1 MALTNK
7 GNIIINGIEFKPKS
21 MKPNYES
28 LATEDSGR
36 TDDGVMRI
44 YWVLDRI
51 RKWEIVMPPMTSEQQ
66 SRLLSLVQG
75 REYYMTY
82 WDTLANQEI
91 TRKFYTSNSSADM
104 YSGYTK
110 NGLWLECS
118 FNAIELGGEIN
129 GAVRE
134 GQAETMDNKLVFEPT
149 TLTQYNWNKYQ
160 LIENRT
166 YKWDKYEAVPE
177 YLYTYYWNKYE
188 AVPPGLTNRWDVCKA
203 SYEWPYE
210 YDENLIL
217 QNIYYNS
224 NVQAGNHQGNF
235 LRVLRN
241 NNVISDNGY
250 EVSSYISVG
259 GSGTPKA
266 KTTIKSQ
273 AKGAYLFL
281 TPAVL
286 SSSND
291 ALSTTSGTSISL
303 YNYRI
308 LEPNYSSYP
317 SAWKDK
323 MRNRYLAKTLKDITQ
338 MTDLVSVNDIYY
350 DNQGNKRTIEE
361 ASSILLNYWN
371 EGYQYYFRSIPTV
384 YPSGDLYNANTSNI
398 NYDYIYQGYENGF
411 ILGSSIKVYDE
422 LHNQYGGDY
431 YPPSGVFRGLHYGAT
446 TTNNPTFTGINCQFN
461 DCLWP
466 QPVYT
471 YYGNTVP
478 LSICR
483 NGHGISYIGLL
494 RDCNSTL
501 TQYEYDAAIINC
513 DDYANLCITH
523 KLTYNHYVY
532 DGIGSFTATYKS
544 ATVDNY
550 YSNRNDLGEP
560 TNIWFDKYFAKYIRY
575 SSGIYTSYDDTTASS
590 STFKFVRRGNR
601 SMSRPGTFITSI
613 YNAIDNF
620 YSMKFK
626 GGGNEGFT
634 DGEWIVYYGKVPV
647 DKYTPGDFI
656 ETVESNIQTAY
667 PEDDEQ
673 NGYYYIYQR
682 YIREVIEWHIGV
694 FIEKATLISPTYPIN
709 GVYPDDYEDTTHY
722 WYSYLGYDSR
732 FFKGD
737 FVSAVSSYIEAA
749 YPQNS
754 YIISDG
760 WYVYTGSADIIVG
773 QLIIDNSLLMGGV
786 NYTQEI
792 NPSEDLQIGTPGAAQ
807 IDFTIFAPD
816 ASAATQ
822 YLGKDFTYYVKMN
835 SDADWRQI
843 GTFTLTKAELPDK
856 QTAKIQGFDY
866 IYKFDT
872 IIDEWLDEQTF
883 PMTLGDMFASLCE
896 YVGCEAYSTDFT
908 NSDFMVNDN
917 FEAVQITGRTILQY
931 ITEASGGFCVAEP
944 DGRIHL
950 KHYAIPPT
958 GAVNLG
964 NNSYRKYTHE
974 IYNVPVI
981 SSVVVRKDDDDEGV
995 ESNV

>member
-1 MALTNK
+1 
-7 GNIIINGIEFKPKS
+7 
-21 MKPNYES
+21 
-28 LATEDSGR
+28 
-36 TDDGVMRI
+36 
-44 YWVLDRI
+44 
-51 RKWEIVMPPMTSEQQ
+51 
-66 SRLLSLVQG
+66 
-75 REYYMTY
+75 
-82 WDTLANQEI
+82 
-91 TRKFYTSNSSADM
+91 
-104 YSGYTK
+104 
-110 NGLWLECS
+110 
-118 FNAIELGGEIN
+118 
-129 GAVRE
+129 
-134 GQAETMDNKLVFEPT
+134 MDNKLVFEPT

-188 AVPPGLTNRWDVCKA
+188 AVPPGLTNRWDIKDSNYA
-203 SYEWPYE
+203 WDYE

-217 QNIYYNS
+217 QNVKYDD
-224 NVQAGNHQGNF
+224 NVYAGNIQSNF

-241 NNVISDNGY
+241 QNVVSDNNFTANY
-250 EVSSYISVG
+250 DNSSGGNPRTAKMRINSSV
-259 GSGTPKA
+259 
-266 KTTIKSQ
+266 
-273 AKGAYLFL
+273 KGAYLFL
-281 TPAVL
+281 TPAVPY
-286 SSSND
+286 
-291 ALSTTSGTSISL
+291 SGGAGVEMY
-303 YNYRI
+303 YNGSYRSFG
-308 LEPNYSSYP
+308 LTGY
-317 SAWKDK
+317 
-323 MRNRYLAKTLKDITQ
+323 RYLSPDNTPPYTDKNNYHKYLARTLKDITQ
-338 MTDLVSVNDIYY
+338 KTNLVDCHDIFY
-350 DNQGNKRTIEE
+350 DTFGNKRTYTE
-361 ASSILLNYWN
+361 AKEKLQSYF
-371 EGYQYYFRSIPTV
+371 EDGYQFYFQTRPT
-384 YPSGDLYNANTSNI
+384 YFPEGDITDAYTPTTHTYTFDA
-398 NYDYIYQGYENGF
+398 YENGF
-411 ILGSSIKVYDE
+411 LLGASIKTYDE
-422 LHNQYGGDY
+422 LHRQQGGVY
-431 YPPSGVFRGLHYGAT
+431 EPPTNTFRSTDSLDNY
-446 TTNNPTFTGINCQFN
+446 TGTDCQFN

-466 QPVYT
+466 HMYSELSKAPKNI
-471 YYGNTVP
+471 NTNRT
-478 LSICR
+478 L
-483 NGHGISYIGLL
+483 SYIGI
-494 RDCNSTL
+494 L
-501 TQYEYDAAIINC
+501 TDNAGLDIDLEIINTQNE
-513 DDYANLCITH
+513 YNLCMAH
-523 KLTYNHYVY
+523 ELTYKHYKYNKFVNSQY
-532 DGIGSFTATYKS
+532 SDYSFETKTITQFNTQSDDSFWFNIFTK
-544 ATVDNY
+544 NY
-550 YSNRNDLGEP
+550 FTSNSIKYAID
-560 TNIWFDKYFAKYIRY
+560 TNIITNLTLRVRY
-575 SSGIYTSYDDTTASS
+575 SIKMA
-590 STFKFVRRGNR
+590 
-601 SMSRPGTFITSI
+601 SRPGNLIVSLFNQDI
-613 YNAIDNF
+613 NAYPKKQRCGDGTAG
-620 YSMKFK
+620 Y
-626 GGGNEGFT
+626 T
-634 DGEWIVYYGKVPV
+634 DEEWIVYYGEVPMER
-647 DKYTPGDFI
+647 YTPGSFI
-656 ETVESNIQTAY
+656 ETVESNIQTTY

-682 YIREVIEWHIGV
+682 YIRDVIEWHIGV
-694 FIEKATLISPTYPIN
+694 FIEKITDTVATYPIN
-709 GVYPDDYEDTTHY
+709 GVYPDNYEDTTHY
-722 WYSYLGYDSR
+722 WYSYLGYDSQ

-754 YIISDG
+754 YVISDG
-760 WYVYTGSADIIVG
+760 WYEYIGSADIIVG
-773 QLIIDNSLLMGGV
+773 QLIIDSSLLMGGV

-835 SDADWRQI
+835 SDNDWRQI

-883 PMTLGDMFASLCE
+883 PMTLGNMFASLCE